1 MINNQ
6 KLVLCDID
14 GTVANNNH
22 RQNLL
27 KEFKDWDK
35 FFSQLKHDE
44 PIEMVIEAVKQQVE
58 SNNLLIF
65 LTGRP
70 EKYRE
75 MTQDWLSEYFDEG
88 FSLLMRKDGDLRNK
102 IEIKEEIFYES
113 FERAQIK
120 VCFENDCELIK
131 LWKKLGLNVIDVNGI
146 ISGT

>member
-14 GTVANNNH
+14 GTVANNNQ
-22 RQNLL
+22 RLFL
-27 KEFKDWDK
+27 TKLVKDWAK

-75 MTQDWLSEYFDEG
+75 TTQDWLSEYFDEG

-102 IEIKEEIFYES
+102 IEVKEEIFYES